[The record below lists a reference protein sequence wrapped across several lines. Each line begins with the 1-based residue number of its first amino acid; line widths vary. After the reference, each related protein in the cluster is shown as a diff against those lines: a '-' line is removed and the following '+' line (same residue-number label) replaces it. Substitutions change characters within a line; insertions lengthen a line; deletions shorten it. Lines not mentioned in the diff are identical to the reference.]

1 MRRLLIGFIALMVL
15 IFLLCVA
22 TLCFGAV
29 NIPFSSVVQALFS
42 PGADVSSNILW
53 NLRIPRM
60 IAAILAGASLAVSG
74 LSLQTVF
81 RNPLA
86 GPFVLGIS
94 SGASLGVALALLAG
108 IGFGS
113 VGVLGSAALGALLVT
128 LVVMFA
134 ATRFAQTGVL
144 LIVGLLTGYFIDSIV
159 SVLIAGNSSE
169 SLRVYVAWGM
179 GSFGR
184 VTLGDVWIFVAAV
197 LVGLVMIGV
206 SLRYLNAA
214 KDAERFLRSAL
225 TDDNDRLYLRWHDG
239 ACAVPGQL
247 DDYAVYALALL
258 GLYRCTFSVDYLEQ
272 AALRADQMLTLFA
285 DDERG
290 GFYRTASDA
299 EMLISRPKELFDGAM
314 PSGNSCAA
322 MVLQELAELTGE
334 KRFLDAA
341 FAQHAFVAGQAERYG
356 SGVAYGLL
364 AMMRSLF
371 PHREL
376 ICCGE
381 TDGGALQTYLKQH
394 PANALAILWKT
405 KENALQLDK
414 LAPFTSAYGVPEQGM
429 QWYLCT
435 NGTCDLPVS
444 SFDALRLS

>member
-29 NIPFSSVVQALFS
+29 NIPFADVVQALFS

-53 NLRIPRM
+53 NLRIPKM
-60 IAAILAGASLAVSG
+60 IAAVLAGASLAVSG

-184 VTLGDVWIFVAAV
+184 VTLGDVWIFVVAV
-197 LVGLVMIGV
+197 IVGMALIGI

-214 KDAERFLRSAL
+214 LLGDDFAHGLGLNVKRSKICVL
-225 TDDNDRLYLRWHDG
+225 LG
-239 ACAVPGQL
+239 ASLLAGATTAFCGPVAFIGIAVPHLAYLLFKTTNHRVLLPGAAL
-247 DDYAVYALALL
+247 CGVALALL
-258 GLYRCTFSVDYLEQ
+258 GGLFPASVPLN
-272 AALRADQMLTLFA
+272 A
-285 DDERG
+285 
-290 GFYRTASDA
+290 
-299 EMLISRPKELFDGAM
+299 
-314 PSGNSCAA
+314 
-322 MVLQELAELTGE
+322 VLSLVGVPVIMWVLV
-334 KRFLDAA
+334 R
-341 FAQHAFVAGQAERYG
+341 G
-356 SGVAYGLL
+356 SGA
-364 AMMRSLF
+364 RF
-371 PHREL
+371 
-376 ICCGE
+376 
-381 TDGGALQTYLKQH
+381 
-394 PANALAILWKT
+394 
-405 KENALQLDK
+405 
-414 LAPFTSAYGVPEQGM
+414 
-429 QWYLCT
+429 
-435 NGTCDLPVS
+435 
-444 SFDALRLS
+444 